1 MFILHF
7 GGKCGKNKNDILTG
21 DYYAGHN
28 HKAIIEMVWRK

>member
-7 GGKCGKNKNDILTG
+7 GGKCGKILTG

>member
-1 MFILHF
+1 MFIF
-7 GGKCGKNKNDILTG
+7 AFWRKMWQNKNDILTG

>member
-1 MFILHF
+1 MFILY
-7 GGKCGKNKNDILTG
+7 KNDILTG

>member
-7 GGKCGKNKNDILTG
+7 GGKCGKIRMIY
-21 DYYAGHN
+21 YYAGHN